1 MNNVWKSRA
10 VKVALLCG
18 VPVALCGPAGAG
30 EVRVQGTAVFFT
42 AKAGEVNTVFVRHID
57 DDVQV
62 TDSTTRLFPVAPC
75 AFVNEHEV
83 SCTVENVSFI
93 SLDLGN
99 GNDKVSQAEVSSTQ
113 SIPMK
118 IFGGL
123 GNDILSGSFQ
133 QDTIDGGPGTDVIDG
148 SDGDD
153 VITGGAGD
161 DQILG
166 GRGNDIIDGQVGD
179 DTIDGGIGDDVI
191 HGAVGADRITGGPG
205 VDKLFGDAGKDILNS
220 RDGAIDALDCGTGKD
235 TIDRDPNDT
244 VKHCS

>member
-1 MNNVWKSRA
+1 MTKSRS

-18 VPVALCGPAGAG
+18 GLAVLCGPAGAG

-57 DDVQV
+57 DNVQV

-75 AFVNEHEV
+75 TFVNEHEV
-83 SCTVENVSFI
+83 SCRVENVTSI

-99 GNDKVSQAEVSSTQ
+99 LNDKVSQAEVSTGQ

-133 QDTIDGGPGTDVIDG
+133 QDTIDGGAGTDVIDG

-161 DQILG
+161 DQTQG
-166 GRGNDIIDGQVGD
+166 GRGSDTIDGQVGD

-244 VKHCS
+244 LKHCS

>member
-1 MNNVWKSRA
+1 MDNSMKSRA

-18 VPVALCGPAGAG
+18 GLAALCGPAGAA

-42 AKAGEVNTVFVRHID
+42 AKVGEVNTVLVRHID

-62 TDSTTRLFPVAPC
+62 TDSTANVLAFAPC
-75 AFVNEHEV
+75 TRINEHEA
-83 SCTVENVSFI
+83 SCRVENVTSI

-99 GNDKVSQAEVSSTQ
+99 LNDKVSQTDTSTGL

-123 GNDILSGSFQ
+123 GNDILTGSFQ

-153 VITGGAGD
+153 IITGGAGD
-161 DQILG
+161 DQIQG
-166 GRGNDIIDGQVGD
+166 GRDSDTIDGQVGD

-191 HGAVGADRITGGPG
+191 HGSVGADRITGGSG

-220 RDGAIDALDCGTGKD
+220 RDGAIDTLDCGTGKD
-235 TIDRDPNDT
+235 TIDSDPNDIL
-244 VKHCS
+244 KHCS

>member
-1 MNNVWKSRA
+1 MADLWKSLA
-10 VKVALLCG
+10 VKAVLSCGALA
-18 VPVALCGPAGAG
+18 VLCGPAGAG

-57 DDVQV
+57 DLVQV
-62 TDSTTRLFPVAPC
+62 TDSTTRLFPVSPC
-75 AFVNEHEV
+75 KRVTDNEV

-99 GNDKVSQAEVSSTQ
+99 LNDKVSQAEVSVVQ

-123 GNDILSGSFQ
+123 GNDILTGGFQ
-133 QDTIDGGPGTDVIDG
+133 QDTIDGGPGTDIIDG

-166 GRGNDIIDGQVGD
+166 GRDRDTIDGQIGD
-179 DTIDGGIGDDVI
+179 DTIDGGVGDDVI
-191 HGAVGADRITGGPG
+191 HGGVGADRITGGPG
-205 VDKLFGDAGKDILNS
+205 ADKLFGDAGKDILNS

-244 VKHCS
+244 LKHCS